1 MSNAIEHFS
10 RTRVGNTTLQVMA
23 DTQRNLARLIREEE
37 LVIRRY
43 VRWGAW
49 PHKSVNVFVFEDL
62 QPLVSQ
68 IKNAAV
74 LSMVVAEDID
84 RRPMVNVY
92 DAADPAECTVFV
104 NRHALE
110 EDGVWSDALALRA
123 LLAHEHAHPL
133 AENETVRAARELSV
147 EVAAESPAS
156 QAAIGKILHLLAD
169 RLCLHAPQEVFANEI
184 AIRAGFGDAL
194 FHLDK
199 GAVEKA
205 RLGVAKR
212 ASLVQ
217 SLDKQVSGGKLNADQ
232 VASLLLVGDLQAY
245 LGFAL
250 ETAPFLSAGDRSQA
264 DALEAALRE
273 GVWSRVDPAV
283 MPLYE
288 KLRDRY
294 RRLRGDFSPAEMKT
308 WASEATALLT
318 DALREKNLRVRFDLA
333 PRRSAR
339 ERSRERRLESA
350 PAHGDGLE
358 HVRGSP

>member
-1 MSNAIEHFS
+1 VH
-10 RTRVGNTTLQVMA
+10 
-23 DTQRNLARLIREEE
+23 
-37 LVIRRY
+37 
-43 VRWGAW
+43 
-49 PHKSVNVFVFEDL
+49 
-62 QPLVSQ
+62 
-68 IKNAAV
+68 
-74 LSMVVAEDID
+74 
-84 RRPMVNVY
+84 
-92 DAADPAECTVFV
+92 
-104 NRHALE
+104 
-110 EDGVWSDALALRA
+110 
-123 LLAHEHAHPL
+123 
-133 AENETVRAARELSV
+133 AARELSV
-147 EVAAESPAS
+147 EVTAESPAS

-169 RLCLHAPQEVFANEI
+169 RLCVHAPQEVFANEI

-199 GAVEKA
+199 GAVGKA

-217 SLDKQVSGGKLNADQ
+217 SLDKQVGDGKLNAEQ

-250 ETAPFLSAGDRSQA
+250 ETAPFLSAGRRYQA

-288 KLRDRY
+288 KLRDHFRQ
-294 RRLRGDFSPAEMKT
+294 LRGDFKPTQVKA
-308 WASEATALLT
+308 WASEATALL
-318 DALREKNLRVRFDLA
+318 AGVLGEKNLHVRFDLA

-339 ERSRERRLESA
+339 ERSRERQSESA
-350 PAHGDGLE
+350 PVHGGAPE